1 MTLEVPE
8 GHRGSYMEPRAQLA
22 EVPQG
27 QNYSGEEHSHLH
39 IRVLRF
45 ENTRISPTITV
56 DQIGGPKSLSSGDHS
71 DIKIAQVLSPE

>member
-8 GHRGSYMEPRAQLA
+8 GHRGSYMEPRTQLA

-39 IRVLRF
+39 VRVLRF
-45 ENTRISPTITV
+45 ENTITV

-71 DIKIAQVLSPE
+71 DIRIAQVLSPE